1 MPLHSITDAEPSA
14 PLIQNR
20 LTVAGLVL
28 MALFFSGGFSLSLYT
43 HTGDTSRPFHRDFA
57 HTELALALGACLAL
71 LAIVALLFC
80 QQLRGDTKSWATSPR
95 LWFAASTI
103 WLYMALSQSMSAGL
117 TELVYG
123 LSISSPTIGIF
134 VGAIALPVWTLL
146 LFLAPL
152 HLVRAFKRMGHV
164 AESRALLAIYLASL
178 LSILILT
185 AEVYR
190 LQSSAQFDAF
200 AFLRGVAFQIV
211 QPLTWWMQW

>member
-1 MPLHSITDAEPSA
+1 M
-14 PLIQNR
+14 
-20 LTVAGLVL
+20 
-28 MALFFSGGFSLSLYT
+28 
-43 HTGDTSRPFHRDFA
+43 
-57 HTELALALGACLAL
+57 
-71 LAIVALLFC
+71 
-80 QQLRGDTKSWATSPR
+80 
-95 LWFAASTI
+95 
-103 WLYMALSQSMSAGL
+103 
-117 TELVYG
+117 
-123 LSISSPTIGIF
+123 
-134 VGAIALPVWTLL
+134 LL

-200 AFLRGVAFQIV
+200 AFLMGVLFQTV